1 MRRKLGNL
9 DLSEGRKKSK
19 RRGGD
24 GVRQCHRIHSIRE
37 PMNMKMTRPRS
48 LKTATRSSIG

>member
-9 DLSEGRKKSK
+9 DLPEGRKKSK
-19 RRGGD
+19 RRGRD

-37 PMNMKMTRPRS
+37 PKIMKLTRPRS
-48 LKTATRSSIG
+48 PKTATRSSIG